1 MTKVDPGESQ
11 RRTGLW
17 VAIGLLLLVFGL
29 TIALTLPAYVDRS
42 NPFWFVGMLVI
53 FGGSL
58 ALIAMVFSWL
68 GLASRE
74 ESFALPSGSVR
85 TLLAVGVMVLF
96 SVFGLAS
103 ISVSDSSYMSRVSD
117 QPIATA
123 VASAA
128 SGALE
133 AEIRRYERQGIVV
146 IVENVDGATATATLQ
161 LHRLERVKPSETSD
175 MQKQLITA
183 LVTLLTSVVSFYF
196 GSRTV
201 EAARDSK
208 DKNKN
213 EQTDAAPGTAPV
225 DLKALGAS
233 IDDGSQRLATLQ
245 SESAAPGNE
254 AALAAALAALAV
266 DLPGLRDDRTK
277 LEASLANAPKGSA
290 PPADLA
296 AALTRRIEAF
306 GQRLTQAEAL
316 VAKG

>member
-1 MTKVDPGESQ
+1 MLKADPGENQ
-11 RRTGLW
+11 RRTGVL
-17 VAIGLLLLVFGL
+17 VAIGLLILVFGL
-29 TIALTLPAYVDRS
+29 TVALTLPAYVDQA

-58 ALIAMVFSWL
+58 ALIAVVFSWL

-74 ESFALPSGSVR
+74 EAFALPSGSVR

-96 SVFGLAS
+96 TVFGLAS
-103 ISVSDSSYMSRVSD
+103 ISVSDSSYMSRVSE

-123 VASAA
+123 VTSAASAA
-128 SGALE
+128 LD
-133 AEIRRYERQGIVV
+133 AEIQRYERQGIVAV
-146 IVENVDGATATATLQ
+146 VEKVDGPTATLK
-161 LHRLERVKPSETSD
+161 LHRVERVKPAETSD
-175 MQKQLITA
+175 MQKQLITS

-208 DKNKN
+208 IKDK
-213 EQTDAAPGTAPV
+213 ETQADAAPCTVPV

-233 IDDGSQRLATLQ
+233 IDDGARRLTALQ
-245 SESAAPGNE
+245 SEPASTGNE
-254 AALAAALAALAV
+254 AALATALAALAA
-266 DLPGLRDDRTK
+266 DFPGLRDDRTK
-277 LEASLANAPKGSA
+277 LEASLAGAPKGSTA
-290 PPADLA
+290 PSDLA
-296 AALTRRIEAF
+296 AALTQRVEAF

>member
-128 SGALE
+128 WV
-133 AEIRRYERQGIVV
+133 IRRRGIVA
-146 IVENVDGATATATLQ
+146 IRIGRGGG
-161 LHRLERVKPSETSD
+161 HRV
-175 MQKQLITA
+175 
-183 LVTLLTSVVSFYF
+183 VVS
-196 GSRTV
+196 G
-201 EAARDSK
+201 
-208 DKNKN
+208 
-213 EQTDAAPGTAPV
+213 
-225 DLKALGAS
+225 LGA
-233 IDDGSQRLATLQ
+233 ITLRAVGRYA
-245 SESAAPGNE
+245 ERE
-254 AALAAALAALAV
+254 A
-266 DLPGLRDDRTK
+266 D
-277 LEASLANAPKGSA
+277 
-290 PPADLA
+290 ADA
-296 AALTRRIEAF
+296 EPVRSRMGRIARAD
-306 GQRLTQAEAL
+306 Q
-316 VAKG
+316 

>member
-17 VAIGLLLLVFGL
+17 VAIGLLILVFGF
-29 TIALTLPAYVDRS
+29 TVALTLPAYVDRA

-58 ALIAMVFSWL
+58 ALIAVVFSWL

-74 ESFALPSGSVR
+74 EAFALPSGSMR

-96 SVFGLAS
+96 TVFGLAS
-103 ISVSDSSYMSRVSD
+103 ISVSDSSYIIRASD

-146 IVENVDGATATATLQ
+146 IVENVDGATATLK
-161 LHRLERVKPSETSD
+161 LHRLEHVKPSETSD

-213 EQTDAAPGTAPV
+213 HQTDATPGTVPV

-233 IDDGSQRLATLQ
+233 IDDGAQRLATLQ

-254 AALAAALAALAV
+254 AALAAALAALAA

-277 LEASLANAPKGSA
+277 LEASLADAPKGSA
-290 PPADLA
+290 PPAELA
-296 AALTRRIEAF
+296 AALTRRVEAF

>member
-1 MTKVDPGESQ
+1 MTKADPGESQ
-11 RRTGLW
+11 RRTGVW
-17 VAIGLLLLVFGL
+17 VAIGLLILVFGF
-29 TIALTLPAYVDRS
+29 TIALTLPAYVDRA

-58 ALIAMVFSWL
+58 ALIAVVFSWL

-74 ESFALPSGSVR
+74 EAFALPSGSVR

-96 SVFGLAS
+96 TVFGLAS
-103 ISVSDSSYMSRVSD
+103 ISVSDSSYMIRASD

-146 IVENVDGATATATLQ
+146 IVENVDGPTATLK

-183 LVTLLTSVVSFYF
+183 LVTLLTSIVSFYF

-213 EQTDAAPGTAPV
+213 QQTDAAPGTVPV

-233 IDDGSQRLATLQ
+233 IDDGAQRLATLE
-245 SESAAPGNE
+245 SETAAPGNE
-254 AALAAALAALAV
+254 AALAAALAALAA
-266 DLPGLRDDRTK
+266 DLTGLRDARTK
-277 LEASLANAPKGSA
+277 LERSITDAPMDSTPQA
-290 PPADLA
+290 ELA
-296 AALTRRIEAF
+296 AALTKRVETF
-306 GQRLTQAEAL
+306 EQRLTEAEAL